1 MQPFSICTSHD
12 GWIDDPYL
20 PPNESDSF
28 QIAFSGQSVSEPGRS
43 AELGSSEG
51 VMAPQML
58 QESREHGTFQTSRD
72 PVWYTTP
79 IFSPQFLPI
88 TRFIFR
94 SCWGAHFLGTPEAKP
109 SSFSTP
115 LSRDRGDVGC
125 HRGPKAW
132 EGWR

>member
-1 MQPFSICTSHD
+1 MVSDIAAGSTSLVH
-12 GWIDDPYL
+12 
-20 PPNESDSF
+20 N
-28 QIAFSGQSVSEPGRS
+28 
-43 AELGSSEG
+43 
-51 VMAPQML
+51 
-58 QESREHGTFQTSRD
+58 
-72 PVWYTTP
+72 P
-79 IFSPQFLPI
+79 IFSPQFLPNI